1 MKKKSKIY
9 ALYKEEEL
17 LSMGTIKEL
26 AKEFN
31 VKEKTIYFYS
41 MPTYLKRRSK
51 SKNSRIVVEC

>member
-1 MKKKSKIY
+1 M
-9 ALYKEEEL
+9 
-17 LSMGTIKEL
+17 SMGTLKEL